1 MKPILG
7 TFIIE
12 DYTATID
19 GVDENRQRIIYY
31 DLDNNEITR
40 SRYYGEPDTILE
52 GYTKASGCPIRIMRW
67 QFRAQLGL
75 EPATDNNFT
84 TLKEQVDGII
94 SQMTGAQKIV
104 TEEAW
109 LSAATISRLSPT
121 VAVIGT
127 IVGLNDTQIDN
138 IFVSAS
144 LLSL

>member
-1 MKPILG
+1 
-7 TFIIE
+7 
-12 DYTATID
+12 
-19 GVDENRQRIIYY
+19 
-31 DLDNNEITR
+31 
-40 SRYYGEPDTILE
+40 
-52 GYTKASGCPIRIMRW
+52 MRW

-94 SQMTGAQKIV
+94 SQMTDAQKIV

-121 VAVIGT
+121 VAAIGT